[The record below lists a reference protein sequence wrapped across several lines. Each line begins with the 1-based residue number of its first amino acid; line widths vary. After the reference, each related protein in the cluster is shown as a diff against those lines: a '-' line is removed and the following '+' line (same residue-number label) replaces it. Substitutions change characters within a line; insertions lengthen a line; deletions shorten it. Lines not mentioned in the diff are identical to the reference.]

1 MFAQRLVA
9 SARPLVRQ
17 ARVIPVSTT
26 ASRSFIVGF
35 PRKPTT
41 EPMDPV
47 YYPSFDDT
55 VDPGMNGGYVN
66 PPPEKRQFRDPY
78 ADWWDKQER
87 RNYGEPLHEDNDI
100 LGRFSPEE
108 YTWVTPGK
116 GALQIGVF
124 VATVF
129 SFMGVVYMFYPDK
142 PAVPRTFP
150 HAGLEKALGGPRALP
165 AAAE

>member
-1 MFAQRLVA
+1 M
-9 SARPLVRQ
+9 
-17 ARVIPVSTT
+17 
-26 ASRSFIVGF
+26 
-35 PRKPTT
+35 
-41 EPMDPV
+41 
-47 YYPSFDDT
+47 
-55 VDPGMNGGYVN
+55 
-66 PPPEKRQFRDPY
+66 
-78 ADWWDKQER
+78 
-87 RNYGEPLHEDNDI
+87 
-100 LGRFSPEE
+100 GRFSPEE

-165 AAAE
+165 VGYLIALCARRDIGAVADYTVKAAAE